1 MCPPPLTNRE
11 QLSAHNVIWSNE
23 CRSGKCG
30 IDDDQRGH
38 LLVLHLV
45 DVGLVLVGELL
56 VVPLGQDVA
65 PSLL

>member
-1 MCPPPLTNRE
+1 M
-11 QLSAHNVIWSNE
+11 IWSNE

-30 IDDDQRGH
+30 VNDDQRGH

-56 VVPLGQDVA
+56 VVPLGQGVA

>member
-1 MCPPPLTNRE
+1 M
-11 QLSAHNVIWSNE
+11 IWSNE

-38 LLVLHLV
+38 LPVLHLV

-56 VVPLGQDVA
+56 VVPLKCGVNDDQRKLKV
-65 PSLL
+65 LI

>member
-1 MCPPPLTNRE
+1 M
-11 QLSAHNVIWSNE
+11 IWSNE

-30 IDDDQRGH
+30 VNDDQRGH
-38 LLVLHLV
+38 LLLVLLLV

-56 VVPLGQDVA
+56 VVPLGQGVA